1 MPPPCSRDVPAAAG
15 SACCRS
21 PACRDPCA
29 GRPVP
34 GEACTP
40 PPVRAAVAELVVA
53 AVAAPDPG
61 RGQRTCRAS
70 GHLTHKLCPGRTRV
84 HGLQRAKDVHPP
96 ALDHAWH
103 DHPVRAAQTQGIS
116 CASLAAGARSKSMG
130 HLLEGQVV
138 PGVINPYPQRTH
150 TICIRSAPGRDF
162 LNGQKTGAAG
172 QGWAICRVARRARRD
187 KRRAT
192 RRSKET
198 GRWAAAGIQRQRHR
212 RLARS
217 TRRSSSPWVVP
228 GRCLRLWLEPCRA
241 LFGEC
246 VAGNQLRCTAT
257 RPSPSIRSSA

>member
-1 MPPPCSRDVPAAAG
+1 MALQ
-15 SACCRS
+15 
-21 PACRDPCA
+21 A
-29 GRPVP
+29 GRDLASGGRAVRHRGRTGGGGRGRP
-34 GEACTP
+34 GPRTRPADLPRQRP
-40 PPVRAAVAELVVA
+40 PDPQAMPR
-53 AVAAPDPG
+53 PDPG
-61 RGQRTCRAS
+61 PWPAAGQGRAS
-70 GHLTHKLCPGRTRV
+70 ASTRPRLARPSGQGGADAGHLMRLPGGGRPLEVDGTSSGRP
-84 HGLQRAKDVHPP
+84 GC
-96 ALDHAWH
+96 AWR
-103 DHPVRAAQTQGIS
+103 DQPFS
-116 CASLAAGARSKSMG
+116 
-130 HLLEGQVV
+130 
-138 PGVINPYPQRTH
+138 QRTH

-198 GRWAAAGIQRQRHR
+198 GQWAAAGIQRQRHR